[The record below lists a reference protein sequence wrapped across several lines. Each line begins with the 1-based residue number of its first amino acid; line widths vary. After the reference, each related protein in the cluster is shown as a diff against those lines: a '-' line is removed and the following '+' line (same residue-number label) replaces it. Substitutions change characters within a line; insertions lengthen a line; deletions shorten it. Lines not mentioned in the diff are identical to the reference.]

1 MSKGDV
7 EFALTKALEVG
18 KDRVGAKAFIN
29 QHAQIGVGGAI
40 QIGSYQIGRAIT
52 ANPMND
58 LKTMMTGLVETLRT
72 SVQSPIGDQKPLG
85 N

>member
-1 MSKGDV
+1 M
-7 EFALTKALEVG
+7 ELALAKALEVG
-18 KDRVGAKAFIN
+18 KFSAEAKAFIN

-40 QIGSYQIGRAIT
+40 QIGSYQIGMAVT

-58 LKTMMTGLVETLRT
+58 LKTMMIGLSESLRRST
-72 SVQSPIGDQKPLG
+72 QSPVGRRKPLG